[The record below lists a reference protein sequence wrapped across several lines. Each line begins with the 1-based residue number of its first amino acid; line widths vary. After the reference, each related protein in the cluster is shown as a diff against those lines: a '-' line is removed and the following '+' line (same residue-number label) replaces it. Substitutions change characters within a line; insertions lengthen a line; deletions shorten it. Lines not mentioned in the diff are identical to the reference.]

1 MMIMGILMLTVIPM
15 DMAIL
20 TGMGTLMTIM
30 IMDIIMVIR
39 MQGRIAIPMLKG
51 MCMTRIAIMIT
62 IMTTTMIMTITMI
75 TITATRINM
84 ATRISMIE
92 GSTLP
97 LLVWLSPSFP
107 VGAFAYSHGL
117 EWAFEAGDITDA
129 ETCRAWIADLLQ
141 LGSARTDA
149 VLLAAAYRAAQMRDA
164 EALKEVAELAVA
176 LQPSAERH
184 LEATTQGHAFMTVS
198 QAAWPS
204 DALTF
209 FKAAYQG
216 ETTYPIA
223 VAVAGEGFG
232 MDLRSVLET
241 FVLAFV
247 TNLVS
252 ASVRLGAIGQTDG
265 QRVIA
270 ALLSLVRETALWA
283 CDTTLDDLGSCAF
296 RSDLAS
302 LHHETQYTRLFRS

>member
-1 MMIMGILMLTVIPM
+1 MMIMSIPMLTGIPM
-15 DMAIL
+15 IMAIL
-20 TGMGTLMTIM
+20 TGMGTLMIIM
-30 IMDIIMVIR
+30 IMDTIMVIR
-39 MQGRIAIPMLKG
+39 MRARIAIHMLKR
-51 MCMTRIAIMIT
+51 MCMTRIATMT
-62 IMTTTMIMTITMI
+62 MIMTTTMITTI
-75 TITATRINM
+75 ATRM
-84 ATRISMIE
+84 DMDTRISMIE

-117 EWAFEAGDITDA
+117 EWAFEAGDIIDA
-129 ETCRAWIADLLQ
+129 DTCRAWITDLLQ

-164 EALKEVAELAVA
+164 KALKEVAELAVA

-204 DALTF
+204 DALAF

-216 ETTYPIA
+216 ETTYPVA

-232 MDLRSVLET
+232 MDLRSVLEA

-270 ALLSLVRETALWA
+270 ALLPLVRVTALWA
-283 CDTTLDDLGSCAF
+283 CDTTLEDLGSCAF